1 MSSPAGGGEVKIDTV
16 RSYSGGVPGRALNQA
31 RTNHFVIDSPSG
43 PHEALGSAE
52 AFLAGVSSCGVT
64 LIELYAKEQRVPLR
78 HTEVTIEGIRAVA
91 EPNRFAEVRMR
102 FELTGVDQTQAE
114 LLVGVYKNR

>member
-1 MSSPAGGGEVKIDTV
+1 MSTPGEVKVDTV
-16 RSYSGGVPGRALNQA
+16 RSYSGGVPGRSLNQA
-31 RTNHFVIDSPSG
+31 RTQHFVIDSPSG

-64 LIELYAKEQRVPLR
+64 LIELYARDQRVPLR
-78 HTEVTIEGIRAVA
+78 HTEVTIEGVRAVA

-102 FELTGVDQTQAE
+102 FELAGVDQHQAE
-114 LLVGVYKNR
+114 LLVEVYKNR

>member
-1 MSSPAGGGEVKIDTV
+1 MADFKIDTV
-16 RSYSGGVPGRALNQA
+16 RSYSGGLAGRALNQA
-31 RTNHFVIDSPSG
+31 RTNQFVIDSPSG
-43 PHEALGSAE
+43 PHEALSSGE

-64 LIELYAKEQRVPLR
+64 LIELYAQEQRVPLR
-78 HTEVTIEGIRAVA
+78 HTEVTIEGLRAVA